1 MRAGVLAAA
10 IAGALAFAAPA
21 AGASAPPSGWDGA
34 NPFNCTLQQ
43 AGFGP
48 TGPDPGADPYCIEF
62 DKRHQNVSELGVV
75 DFVSNEPARVAAAS
89 PKCFYFQSDHW
100 RGSFVQSDASTKTY
114 EWDGHYFFDKARGEG
129 GAWVSNFNVNGHTGD
144 PNAMPGMPQ
153 EYARYFGPGTGG
165 FITHDEVQADPNCAA
180 SAGQGGVYAQGKGRE
195 FAPPVGA
202 PPASCGPASG
212 EVGPGR
218 LGSARIGAADETVR
232 EQLGDPVRVAGAVL
246 HFCSTGPGK
255 LVVVERR
262 GRASLILA
270 SGRGFRT
277 RAGLGPGASARAVR
291 RARTVARVG
300 AMRVKRMRG
309 VLFGVRGRSVR
320 FVAVVDRAAYR
331 TPRTLAAA
339 LRQTR

>member
-10 IAGALAFAAPA
+10 SAGALALATPA
-21 AGASAPPSGWDGA
+21 AGASAPPSGWDGT

-48 TGPDPGADPYCIEF
+48 TGPDPTADPYCIEF

-129 GAWVSNFNVNGHTGD
+129 GAWVTHFNVNGHTGD
-144 PNAMPGMPQ
+144 PSAMPGMPQ
-153 EYARYFGPGTGG
+153 EDARYFGPGTGG
-165 FITHDEVQADPNCAA
+165 FITHDEVPADPSCAA
-180 SAGQGGVYAQGKGRE
+180 RAGQGGVYAQRKGRE
-195 FAPPVGA
+195 FAPPAGA
-202 PPASCGPASG
+202 PPAACGPASG

-218 LGSARIGAADETVR
+218 LGSARVGDGDEAIR
-232 EQLGDPVRVAGAVL
+232 EQLGDPVRVTAAVL

-255 LVVVERR
+255 FVVVERR
-262 GRASLILA
+262 GCVALILA
-270 SGRGFRT
+270 SGMGFRT
-277 RAGLGPGASARAVR
+277 RAGMGPGSRAQALR
-291 RARTVARVG
+291 RARTVARLG
-300 AMRVKRMRG
+300 ATRIASARG

-320 FVAVVDRAAYR
+320 FVAVADRAAYP

-339 LRQTR
+339 LRQTL